1 MGEHHRTYANCKL
14 FAPDPLIPRPLK
26 RFLRS
31 RLHLLHIFSRPTSGW
46 SAPSHSQKAV
56 TKKISHRS
64 QKFRSWKVR
73 YPTESCRI
81 IIFWVD
87 LFGDVWRILK
97 CETPWV
103 ASEST
108 ALLLRSSLFT
118 RREFLTSDDP
128 FRISLARIL
137 QLRCQFPNQ
146 ILKLHR
152 NLKIDPQRSTTP
164 VLSIPFQ
171 QTICDQKQH
180 QQLSNKHVW
189 PPKKIQKRFPFPAVS
204 FCSTTFPSAPGTT
217 FSSFRNS
224 SGCSEKAARAEPGC

>member
-1 MGEHHRTYANCKL
+1 VISWV
-14 FAPDPLIPRPLK
+14 AP
-26 RFLRS
+26 S
-31 RLHLLHIFSRPTSGW
+31 SSAHLLASNLRGGQHRAI
-46 SAPSHSQKAV
+46 AAISQKAV
-56 TKKISHRS
+56 TRKISHRS

-128 FRISLARIL
+128 FRISLAQIL
-137 QLRCQFPNQ
+137 RFRCQFPNQ

-152 NLKIDPQRSTTP
+152 I
-164 VLSIPFQ
+164 
-171 QTICDQKQH
+171 
-180 QQLSNKHVW
+180 
-189 PPKKIQKRFPFPAVS
+189 
-204 FCSTTFPSAPGTT
+204 
-217 FSSFRNS
+217 
-224 SGCSEKAARAEPGC
+224 